1 MKKNKNT
8 RKTVVFCLLLFFLT
22 FLPRN
27 IVFAMENNFSF
38 PLKSKYVIT
47 SEFGERIHPI
57 TKKKSFHYG
66 IDLACPS
73 GTNVYTATTGT
84 VKEVVI
90 DDRVYGNMVIIE
102 AFSSEHYII
111 YAHLRDIGVVENQ
124 AVTGGKTLIG
134 HVGST
139 GMSTG
144 PHLHFEV
151 RLVDD
156 NGKLISRKNPRDFLS
171 FNSTN
176 NIDEVE
182 QATGEPTAGEGANKE
197 LVYGLKLFCMSH
209 ITGQIDLHIQGGYP
223 KFDIYK
229 SSNRRDWT
237 FMGKTN
243 TNLYTEYGL
252 DNGQTVYYKVIDN
265 YGKYAIARYTPI
277 TINKQLYPLKV
288 VQIEDDR
295 VHVNWDTVDFWQ
307 VDLYLNDS
315 KVLDNYSGSGYTIK
329 NLQPNTQ
336 YKLYAKNPY
345 DHRSNTITFTTTEK
359 MDKIEEILTKLFK
372 PNMIDSN
379 SDGTPDIAEPID
391 SAIKDAIDKLTGDAH
406 KQVTDAIEDLMK
418 DTDFNTDIGDEF
430 KIQTNWYG
438 MNIVFLDLSNKVYTP
453 YITLIRK
460 LILSVLTVSFV
471 THIIALFN
479 VQFKV

>member
-1 MKKNKNT
+1 MRKIF
-8 RKTVVFCLLLFFLT
+8 KTVFLLLFFLI
-22 FLPRN
+22 FLPNN
-27 IVFAMENNFSF
+27 IAFAMENNFSF

-84 VKEVVI
+84 VKEIVI
-90 DDRVYGNMVIIE
+90 NHSVYGNMVVVE
-102 AFSSEHYII
+102 SFSSEHYIV
-111 YAHLRDIGVVENQ
+111 YAHLRDIGVLENQ

-151 RLVDD
+151 RLIDD
-156 NGKLISRKNPRDFLS
+156 DGKLICRKNPRDFLS
-171 FNSTN
+171 FNSTS
-176 NIDEVE
+176 NIDEVG
-182 QATGEPTAGEGANKE
+182 QATGEPTTGEGANKA

-229 SSNRRDWT
+229 SFNRKDWT
-237 FMGKTN
+237 FMGSSN
-243 TNLYTEYGL
+243 TNLYTEHGL
-252 DNGQTVYYKVIDN
+252 DNNQTVYYKVIDN
-265 YGKYAIARYTPI
+265 YGKYSISRYTPI

-288 VQIEDDR
+288 VQISDDK

-307 VDLYLNDS
+307 VDLYLDNSKILNDF
-315 KVLDNYSGSGYTIK
+315 NGTGYTIN
-329 NLQPNTQ
+329 NLAPNTT
-336 YKLYAKNPY
+336 YTLYAKNPY
-345 DHRSNTITFTTTEK
+345 DHRSNTITFTTTDK
-359 MDKIEEILTKLFK
+359 LDKIEKLLTKLLK
-372 PNMIDSN
+372 PDLTDSN
-379 SDGTPDIAEPID
+379 SDGMPDIVEPLD
-391 SAIKDAIDKLTGDAH
+391 NAVKDAIKKLTGGAH
-406 KQVTDAIEDLMK
+406 EEVTKTIEELLN
-418 DTDFNTDIGDEF
+418 DTDFNEDIGDEF
-430 KIQTNWYG
+430 KIETNWQG
-438 MNIVFLDLSNKVYTP
+438 IKLVIMDLNREDLKAFIKP
-453 YITLIRK
+453 IRA
-460 LILSVLTVSFV
+460 ILLAILTVSFV
-471 THIIALFN
+471 LFIINLFD